1 MPSQLAPLPSGGLA
15 TPRTLAQAKRDGC
28 PAARG
33 RFLRIK
39 DVIAT
44 IGLSRTSIYRM
55 IGAGDFPKPVQLTAR
70 SVGWWEADVSKW
82 LDERLEAA

>member
-1 MPSQLAPLPSGGLA
+1 MS
-15 TPRTLAQAKRDGC
+15 PRTLAQAKRDGS
-28 PAARG
+28 PAAHG

-55 IGAGDFPKPVQLTAR
+55 VGAGDFPKPIQLTAR

-82 LDERLEAA
+82 LDERLSGASA

>member
-1 MPSQLAPLPSGGLA
+1 MTRQ

-28 PAARG
+28 PADHG

-55 IGAGDFPKPVQLTAR
+55 IGAGEFPKPVQLTAR

>member
-1 MPSQLAPLPSGGLA
+1 MSRQ
-15 TPRTLAQAKRDGC
+15 TTRTLAQAKRDGC
-28 PAARG
+28 PADHG

-55 IGAGDFPKPVQLTAR
+55 IGAGEFPKPVQLTAR
-70 SVGWWEADVSKW
+70 SVGWWEADVATW
-82 LDERLEAA
+82 LESRLSAA

>member
-1 MPSQLAPLPSGGLA
+1 MPPQHVALPCGGSA

-55 IGAGDFPKPVQLTAR
+55 IGAGKFPKPVQLTAR

>member
-1 MPSQLAPLPSGGLA
+1 MSAA
-15 TPRTLAQAKRDGC
+15 HTPRTLAQAKRDGR
-28 PAARG
+28 PADRG

-44 IGLSRTSIYRM
+44 TGLSRTSIYRL

-70 SVGWWEADVSKW
+70 SVGWWEADVSRW
-82 LDERLEAA
+82 LEERLSAA

>member
-1 MPSQLAPLPSGGLA
+1 MVA
-15 TPRTLAQAKRDGC
+15 PRTLAQAKRDGS
-28 PAARG
+28 PAAQG

-55 IGAGDFPKPVQLTAR
+55 IGEGDFPKPVQLTAR
-70 SVGWWEADVSKW
+70 SVGWWEADVSRW
-82 LDERLEAA
+82 LEQRLSAA